1 MPIKILRPD
10 HTELVG
16 LGYVLLTGLHASGPK
31 TDLHTGLIVED
42 VALASRAYAV
52 IGKVNSA
59 YSDDDRL
66 NSARA
71 DFMKTINEII
81 DENSIK
87 CVLEI
92 HGRQEPGVE
101 IGTGHGR
108 TCSDDIRDLLS
119 SFLSRT
125 FKVEMDDQP
134 HDPKTGEGQGSYERR
149 DATGALT
156 VQSAQIIVGSEE
168 REMRRDMLV
177 DRLAEL
183 VGIINVK
190 LGFGPSAEPP
200 RED

>member
-1 MPIKILRPD
+1 LPIKILRPD

-16 LGYVLLTGLHASGPK
+16 SGCVLLTAPHASDPK
-31 TDLHTGLIVED
+31 TSFHTGQIVED

-59 YSDDDRL
+59 YSEDDRL
-66 NSARA
+66 NSARE
-71 DFMKTINEII
+71 DLRKTITEII
-81 DENSIK
+81 QENSIK

-92 HGRQEPGVE
+92 LGRQEPGVE
-101 IGTGHGR
+101 IGTGHGM
-108 TCSDDIRDLLS
+108 TCSVEIRDLLS

-125 FKVEMDDQP
+125 FKVELDDP
-134 HDPKTGEGQGSYERR
+134 AHDPKAEVGQGSRE
-149 DATGALT
+149 ATGALA

-168 REMRRDMLV
+168 REKRRDILV

-190 LGFGPSAEPP
+190 LGFDPSAEPP
-200 RED
+200 HSED